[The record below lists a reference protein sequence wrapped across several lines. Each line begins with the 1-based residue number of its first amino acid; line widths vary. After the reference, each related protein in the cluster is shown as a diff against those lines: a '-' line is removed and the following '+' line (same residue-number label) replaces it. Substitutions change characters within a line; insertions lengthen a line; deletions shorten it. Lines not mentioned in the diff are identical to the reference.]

1 VGEGERIASRR
12 CSVLLVIFWESFMRL
27 VRFALIF
34 AVGLYIG
41 FQIGGKGL
49 EGAVNSV
56 RSFVERLEGRR

>member
-1 VGEGERIASRR
+1 
-12 CSVLLVIFWESFMRL
+12 MRL